1 MYWIIGI
8 FNTHLLAKTRSHR
21 KEDWKM
27 EITTDASSVNGDKN
41 DALQGNNPGYLPAQV
56 YDEICFIGIQ
66 SCCVCFVDIVDSTR
80 ITSNLDNPEKIR
92 KYYSIFLNSMAAIAR
107 GAGAKII
114 KNIGDSLVFYY
125 PVSSESFG
133 ISVFYNVLECCM
145 TMIGARNS
153 INRKL
158 QEEGLP
164 PVSYRISADYGR
176 VEVAKSATSI
186 ENDIFGTIIN
196 RCSRINLMAIHN
208 GIAIGNGLYEA
219 IKSSLLH
226 HTNTMN
232 YDFEEIIMPQHDIG
246 EFTNYPIYHVHRN
259 NNFSSF
265 SQLDTPGSQL
275 APINVLLVD
284 DEEDSLWTFKE
295 CLSSGGYNTD
305 AFTDPLKA
313 LDHVASQSPSHYRLV
328 ILDIRMPGLNGL
340 QLYHRLKAINR
351 NIKILFVS
359 ALEDVPELTSILPDT
374 KTKDSFVKKPVT
386 IESFMSTV
394 RATLSSQ
401 R

>member
-1 MYWIIGI
+1 VKSTIDG
-8 FNTHLLAKTRSHR
+8 
-21 KEDWKM
+21 
-27 EITTDASSVNGDKN
+27 SVNGDKN
-41 DALQGNNPGYLPAQV
+41 DGLQDNDPGNLPTQE
-56 YDEICFIGIQ
+56 YNEICFIGTQ

-80 ITSNLDNPEKIR
+80 ITSKLDNAEKIR
-92 KYYSIFLNSMAAIAR
+92 KYYSIFLNNMAAIAR

-114 KNIGDSLVFYY
+114 KNIGDSLAFYY

-133 ISVFYNVLECCM
+133 ISVFHNVLECCI
-145 TMIGARNS
+145 TIIRARDT

-164 PVSYRISADYGR
+164 PISYRISADYGK
-176 VEVAKSATSI
+176 VELAKSATSI
-186 ENDIFGTIIN
+186 GNDIFGTIMN
-196 RCSRINLMAIHN
+196 RCSRINLMAIPN

-219 IKSSLLH
+219 LKLSLLH
-226 HTNTMN
+226 PIKTS
-232 YDFEEIIMPQHDIG
+232 YDFEEIIMPQHNLG
-246 EFTNYPIYHVHRN
+246 EFVNYPIYRVHRN
-259 NNFSSF
+259 DDFSPL
-265 SQLDTPGSQL
+265 SQVDIPESRL

-313 LDHVASQSPSHYRLV
+313 LDHVANQSPSHYRLV

-340 QLYHRLKAINR
+340 QLYYRIKAINR

-359 ALEDVPELTSILPDT
+359 ALEAVPELTSILPDT
-374 KTKDSFVKKPVT
+374 KTKDSFIKKPVT

-394 RATLSSQ
+394 RATLRSQ